1 MPLGNVRT
9 GGAKVS
15 CRSGDARYLVIFRY
29 QDPLRTCCH
38 IRIERITGQENNL
51 PAMAKTP
58 FIHGSEFDSDGEDF
72 MPTPPAAP
80 FKKVPQIGFGMVVL
94 NFLTTL
100 GVSLWGI
107 HHTVGILE
115 SVIHA
120 VKASDELF
128 RVKA

>member
-1 MPLGNVRT
+1 MPLENVRT

-15 CRSGDARYLVIFRY
+15 GRSGVARYLVIFRY

-38 IRIERITGQENNL
+38 IRIATNHRQENTL
-51 PAMAKTP
+51 PAMAKSP
-58 FIHGSEFDSDGEDF
+58 FIQGSEFDSDGEDS
-72 MPTPPAAP
+72 MPTPPVAP
-80 FKKVPQIGFGMVVL
+80 FKKVPQVGFGMVVL
-94 NFLTTL
+94 ILLTTL

-120 VKASDELF
+120 VKASDE
-128 RVKA
+128 